1 MIGLKLIIIILG
13 LLICLDLKDDN
24 FSVKDWG
31 LVYWAA
37 LFKICTRVYK
47 NKILTCVY
55 KNKVTK
61 EEDSSLYKS
70 LKEVCFFRLFIL
82 L

>member
-1 MIGLKLIIIILG
+1 MTIF
-13 LLICLDLKDDN
+13 LLRIEVWCIELH
-24 FSVKDWG
+24 FSRYVH
-31 LVYWAA
+31 VYT
-37 LFKICTRVYK
+37 KTRY
-47 NKILTCVY
+47 LHACVY